1 MDKIGER
8 IAAVIKSLSIK
19 KTEFARQLNV
29 SQPYISEL
37 CVGKKKPSDRT
48 IYDICREF
56 KVNEKWLRTGEGEMF
71 LKPTKDE
78 ELRDFVDD
86 ILESEST
93 DFRRRLISALA
104 KLDTEKWKVLE
115 EIAST
120 LSNETKESDP

>member
-19 KTEFARQLNV
+19 KTEFAKRLNI
-29 SQPYISEL
+29 SQPYVSEL
-37 CVGKKKPSDRT
+37 CVGKTRPSDRT

>member
-1 MDKIGER
+1 MNKIGER

-19 KTEFARQLNV
+19 KTEFAKRLNI
-29 SQPYISEL
+29 SQPYVSEL
-37 CVGKKKPSDRT
+37 CVGKTRPSDRT

>member
-1 MDKIGER
+1 MNKIGER

-19 KTEFARQLNV
+19 KTEFAKRLNS
-29 SQPYISEL
+29 SQPYVSEL
-37 CVGKKKPSDRT
+37 CVGKTRPSDRT

>member
-1 MDKIGER
+1 MNKIGER

-19 KTEFARQLNV
+19 KTEFAKRLNI
-29 SQPYISEL
+29 SQPYVSEL
-37 CVGKKKPSDRT
+37 CVGKTRPSDRT

-93 DFRRRLISALA
+93 DFRRRLIAALA

>member
-1 MDKIGER
+1 MDGIEKR
-8 IAAVIKSLSIK
+8 ISDLIKALNIK
-19 KTEFARQLNV
+19 KVAFANRINV
-29 SQPYISEL
+29 SGPFVSQL
-37 CVGKKKPSDRT
+37 CSGVSIPSDRT

-120 LSNETKESDP
+120 LSNETTESDP